1 MDNIINYILEEDE
14 GFSDITSNALIDKD
28 YNVSGQIISK
38 DTGIAAGMDIVYD
51 LFDNKGV
58 EVTKLV
64 EDGTLINKGDVLF
77 ELLGNARD
85 ILLLERTALNI
96 SMRMSGVATSTY
108 NIIKKVH
115 SINPNI
121 RIAGTRKTSP
131 AFAKFDKEAISIGGG
146 DTHRFALDDMVLI
159 KDNHIATVGSVEEAL
174 KRAIENTSFTKKI
187 EIEVENIDDAVL
199 VAQMGADI
207 VMLDNFNPDDISE
220 CLNKL
225 EELGLR
231 DNVLIEVSGGITKDN
246 ILDYAG
252 LNIDI
257 ISLGALTHSTRSL
270 DFSLRIDE
278 IKF

>member
-58 EVTKLV
+58 EVTTLV
-64 EDGTLINKGDVLF
+64 EDGSLINKGDVLF

-108 NIIKKVH
+108 NIIKKVQD
-115 SINPNI
+115 INPNI

-231 DNVLIEVSGGITKDN
+231 DNVLIEVSGGITKNN